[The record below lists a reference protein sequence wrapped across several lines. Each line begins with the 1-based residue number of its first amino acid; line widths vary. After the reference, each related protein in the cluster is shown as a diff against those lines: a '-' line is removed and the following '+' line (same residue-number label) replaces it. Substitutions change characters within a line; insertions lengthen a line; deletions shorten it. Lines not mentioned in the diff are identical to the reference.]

1 MPQTLDIPQATELFV
16 GRSAEFEREV
26 TADDVQRFAELS
38 GDRNPLHVDPAYA
51 ATTNFGGC
59 IVHGALQVG
68 LASCLAGIYLPGQRV
83 LLTSTD
89 ARFPAPLHYPARVRV
104 RGEIT
109 AWNPET
115 GAGRLRVTVG
125 PTGGIIT
132 ADIVLGFTLHEFKTS
147 RATASATAAASR
159 PVTGAAVLVTG
170 ASGGIGQSL
179 VELLAKHYPVIAAT
193 RTEGTN
199 DAEKRQPRVQTLT
212 LDFCDSEWMDQL
224 RAVIPEHGLY
234 GIIHCAWPG
243 AAQGGLLTTPT
254 DVLTRQ
260 MAFGTTHLV
269 ELARLLADRI
279 GPNGGRLIAIGST
292 YGTRQPRLN
301 LAGYS
306 LAKAALEHTVRLL
319 AAELA
324 LKNVTVNAL
333 CPSFVPA
340 GMNRHA
346 DERRQKIEAA
356 SIPAGRLCRT
366 SDIAAA
372 VEWLLS
378 PGASF
383 TSGQVIALNGGQ
395 L

>member
-1 MPQTLDIPQATELFV
+1 MPKTLDMPRGTDLSV

-26 TADDVQRFAELS
+26 TADDVRRFAELS

-59 IVHGALQVG
+59 IVHGAYQVG
-68 LASCLAGIYLPGQRV
+68 LASCLAGMHLPGQRV

-89 ARFPAPLHYPARVRV
+89 ARFPTPLHYPARVRV

-125 PTGGIIT
+125 PTGGSIT
-132 ADIVLGFTLHEFKTS
+132 ADILLGFTLHEFKTS
-147 RATASATAAASR
+147 RARASSATATSR

-179 VELLAKHYPVIAAT
+179 VESLAKYYPVLAAT
-193 RTEGTN
+193 HTEGTN
-199 DAEKRQPRVQTLT
+199 DAEKQQPRVQTLT
-212 LDFCDSEWMDQL
+212 LDFCDPEWMDQL

-243 AAQGGLLTTPT
+243 AAQGGLLTTPS

-269 ELARLLADRI
+269 ELARLMVDRI
-279 GPNGGRLIAIGST
+279 GPDGGRLIAIGST

-324 LKNVTVNAL
+324 LRNVTVNAL
-333 CPSFVPA
+333 CPSFVPT

-346 DERRQKIEAA
+346 DERRQKLEAA

>member
-1 MPQTLDIPQATELFV
+1 MPQTLDTPAAPELSV
-16 GRSAEFEREV
+16 GRTAEFEREV
-26 TADDVQRFAELS
+26 TAEDVQRFAELS
-38 GDRNPLHVDPAYA
+38 GDCNPLHVDPAYA

-59 IVHGALQVG
+59 IVGGAYQVG
-68 LASCLAGIYLPGQRV
+68 LASCLAGMYLPGERV

-89 ARFPAPLHYPARVRV
+89 ARFPAPLQYPSRVRV
-104 RGEIT
+104 RGQIT
-109 AWNPET
+109 TWNPQT
-115 GAGRLRVTVG
+115 GAGRLRVTIG
-125 PTGGIIT
+125 PTGGSIT
-132 ADIVLGFTLHEFKTS
+132 ADIVLGFTLHEFKTGRS
-147 RATASATAAASR
+147 TATTVTASSR

-179 VELLAKHYPVIAAT
+179 VDSLTERYPVIAAT
-193 RTEGTN
+193 RTGGMPG
-199 DAEKRQPRVQTLT
+199 AGPAQPRVQTLT
-212 LDFCDSEWMDQL
+212 LDFCDPEWVDRL
-224 RAVIPEHGLY
+224 RAAIPEHGLY

-243 AAQGGLLTTPT
+243 PAQGGLLTTPT

-269 ELARLLADRI
+269 ELARLLRDRI
-279 GPNGGRLIAIGST
+279 GPDGGRLIAIGST

-306 LAKAALEHTVRLL
+306 LAKAVLEHTVRLL

-333 CPSFVPA
+333 CPSFVPV
-340 GMNRHA
+340 GMNRRA
-346 DERRQKIEAA
+346 DERRKMLEAA
-356 SIPAGRLCRT
+356 SIPAGRLCRPT
-366 SDIAAA
+366 DIAAA
-372 VEWLLS
+372 AEWLLS

-383 TSGQVIALNGGQ
+383 TSGQVIALSGGQ

>member
-1 MPQTLDIPQATELFV
+1 M
-16 GRSAEFEREV
+16 
-26 TADDVQRFAELS
+26 
-38 GDRNPLHVDPAYA
+38 
-51 ATTNFGGC
+51 
-59 IVHGALQVG
+59 
-68 LASCLAGIYLPGQRV
+68 YLPGERV

-89 ARFPAPLHYPARVRV
+89 ARFPAPLQYPSRVRV

-109 AWNPET
+109 TWNPQT
-115 GAGRLRVTVG
+115 GAGRLRVTIG
-125 PTGGIIT
+125 PTGGSIT
-132 ADIVLGFTLHEFKTS
+132 ADIVLGFTLHEFKTGRS
-147 RATASATAAASR
+147 TATTVTASSR

-179 VELLAKHYPVIAAT
+179 VDSLTERYPVIAAT
-193 RTEGTN
+193 RTGGMPG
-199 DAEKRQPRVQTLT
+199 AGPAQPRVQTLT
-212 LDFCDSEWMDQL
+212 LDFCDPEWVDRL
-224 RAVIPEHGLY
+224 RAAIPEHGLY

-243 AAQGGLLTTPT
+243 PAQGGLLTTPT

-269 ELARLLADRI
+269 ELARLLRDRI
-279 GPNGGRLIAIGST
+279 GPDGGRLIAIGST

-306 LAKAALEHTVRLL
+306 LAKAVLEHTVRLL

-333 CPSFVPA
+333 CPSFVPV
-340 GMNRHA
+340 GMNRRA
-346 DERRQKIEAA
+346 DERRKMLEAA
-356 SIPAGRLCRT
+356 SIPAGRLCRPT
-366 SDIAAA
+366 DIAAA
-372 VEWLLS
+372 AEWLLS

-383 TSGQVIALNGGQ
+383 TSGQVIALSGGQ